1 MFSCLVVVAVVA
13 ADLAADVF
21 VVFVVAA
28 DVFVVFVV
36 AVVVQ
41 EEQASKQEE
50 QALLSVAAPCVGG
63 ASIAGPS
70 SVGPSSVGLSVLLL
84 LVLLRLVPLL
94 LASSAG
100 PAPAHW
106 LARWPHLVGF

>member
-1 MFSCLVVVAVVA
+1 M
-13 ADLAADVF
+13 
-21 VVFVVAA
+21 
-28 DVFVVFVV
+28 
-36 AVVVQ
+36 
-41 EEQASKQEE
+41 
-50 QALLSVAAPCVGG
+50 LLWLPSVAAPCVGG
-63 ASIAGPS
+63 ASVAGPS

-106 LARWPHLVGF
+106 LARWSYAWQAEIPRVVFVVSLIF